1 MDTYSVDYGEFRIS
15 ITPLSDHGKFRVYL
29 ARFAAGSYTRP
40 GYGRDEADAITD
52 LLRAN
57 RPQAETRPLDLA

>member
-15 ITPLSDHGKFRVYL
+15 ITPLADNGKFRVYL
-29 ARFAAGSYTRP
+29 AQFTTDPYTRP